1 MDVGHGECGLFDAFG
16 IYDRARP
23 FFRGRDAYSYASG
36 FAAAMEGMGYR
47 IEWCHEE
54 GTTPWIDAVTREER
68 DADGNLR
75 TVGMTKEGNL
85 LLDALRVRLV
95 HMGDRFGDG
104 LSYIYSL
111 EDCRIHGGFLPMV
124 EFRDMDAAVFR
135 QPPAPEGRFLACYY
149 ADTLLNRSA
158 SCWDTPLETA
168 VTPWQLDAW
177 QRRHVYDWLE
187 QSLDAQGY
195 DWRPTPRTGTG
206 IFGSRKTGDHI

>member
-68 DADGNLR
+68 DVDGNLR

-195 DWRPTPRTGTG
+195 DWRSHPMD
-206 IFGSRKTGDHI
+206 GDRDFREPEDR

>member
-47 IEWCHEE
+47 IEWCHDE
-54 GTTPWIDAVTREER
+54 GMALWIDAVTREKR
-68 DADGNLR
+68 DANGCLR
-75 TVGMTKEGNL
+75 TVGVTKEGDL

-124 EFRDMDAAVFR
+124 EFRDMDAAAFR
-135 QPPAPEGRFLACYY
+135 QHPAPAGRFLACYY
-149 ADTLLNRSA
+149 ADTLLNRSV
-158 SCWDTPLETA
+158 SCWDTPLEAA
-168 VTPWQLDAW
+168 VTPWELDAW

-195 DWRPTPRTGTG
+195 DWRPHPMD
-206 IFGSRKTGDHI
+206 GDRDFREPEDR

>member
-47 IEWCHEE
+47 IEWCHDE
-54 GTTPWIDAVTREER
+54 GTTPWINAVTREEH

-75 TVGMTKEGNL
+75 TVGMTKEGDL

-124 EFRDMDAAVFR
+124 EFRDMDAAAFR
-135 QPPAPEGRFLACYY
+135 QHPAPAGRFLACYY
-149 ADTLLNRSA
+149 ADTLLNRSV
-158 SCWDTPLETA
+158 SCWDTPLEAT
-168 VTPWQLDAW
+168 VTPWELDAW

-195 DWRPTPRTGTG
+195 DWRSHPMD
-206 IFGSRKTGDHI
+206 GDRDFREPEDR

>member
-149 ADTLLNRSA
+149 ADTLLNRSG

-195 DWRPTPRTGTG
+195 DWRSHPMD
-206 IFGSRKTGDHI
+206 GDRDFREPEDR

>member
-1 MDVGHGECGLFDAFG
+1 
-16 IYDRARP
+16 
-23 FFRGRDAYSYASG
+23 
-36 FAAAMEGMGYR
+36 
-47 IEWCHEE
+47 
-54 GTTPWIDAVTREER
+54 
-68 DADGNLR
+68 
-75 TVGMTKEGNL
+75 
-85 LLDALRVRLV
+85 
-95 HMGDRFGDG
+95 
-104 LSYIYSL
+104 
-111 EDCRIHGGFLPMV
+111 MV

-195 DWRPTPRTGTG
+195 DWRSHPMD
-206 IFGSRKTGDHI
+206 GDRDFREPEDR

>member
-75 TVGMTKEGNL
+75 TVGMTKEGDL

-168 VTPWQLDAW
+168 VTPWELDAW

-195 DWRPTPRTGTG
+195 DWRSHPMD
-206 IFGSRKTGDHI
+206 GDRDFREPEDR

>member
-1 MDVGHGECGLFDAFG
+1 MDAGHGECGLFDAFG

-195 DWRPTPRTGTG
+195 DWRSHPMD
-206 IFGSRKTGDHI
+206 GDRDFREPEDR

>member
-149 ADTLLNRSA
+149 ADTLLNRST

-195 DWRPTPRTGTG
+195 DWRSHPMD
-206 IFGSRKTGDHI
+206 GDRDFREPEDR

>member
-124 EFRDMDAAVFR
+124 EFRDMDAAAFR
-135 QPPAPEGRFLACYY
+135 QHPAPAGRFLACYY
-149 ADTLLNRSA
+149 ADTLLNRSV
-158 SCWDTPLETA
+158 SCWDTPLEAA
-168 VTPWQLDAW
+168 VTPWELDAW

-195 DWRPTPRTGTG
+195 DWRSHPMD
-206 IFGSRKTGDHI
+206 GDRDFREPEDR

>member
-195 DWRPTPRTGTG
+195 DWRSHPMD
-206 IFGSRKTGDHI
+206 GDDDFREPEDR

>member
-1 MDVGHGECGLFDAFG
+1 
-16 IYDRARP
+16 
-23 FFRGRDAYSYASG
+23 
-36 FAAAMEGMGYR
+36 MGYR

-195 DWRPTPRTGTG
+195 DWRSHPMD
-206 IFGSRKTGDHI
+206 GDRDFREPEDR

>member
-1 MDVGHGECGLFDAFG
+1 MDAGHGECGLFDAFD

-47 IEWCHEE
+47 IEWCHDE
-54 GTTPWIDAVTREER
+54 GTTPWINAVTREEH

-75 TVGMTKEGNL
+75 TVGMTKEGDL

-124 EFRDMDAAVFR
+124 EFRDMDAAAFR
-135 QPPAPEGRFLACYY
+135 QHPAPAGRFLACYY
-149 ADTLLNRSA
+149 ADTLLNRSV
-158 SCWDTPLETA
+158 SCWDTPLEAA
-168 VTPWQLDAW
+168 VTPWELDAW

-195 DWRPTPRTGTG
+195 DWRPHPMD
-206 IFGSRKTGDHI
+206 GDRDFREPEDR

>member
-1 MDVGHGECGLFDAFG
+1 MGVRHGECGLFDAFG

-195 DWRPTPRTGTG
+195 DWRSHPMD
-206 IFGSRKTGDHI
+206 GDRDFREPEDR

>member
-135 QPPAPEGRFLACYY
+135 QPPAPEGRLLACYY

-195 DWRPTPRTGTG
+195 DWRSHPTD
-206 IFGSRKTGDHI
+206 GDRDFREPEDR

>member
-54 GTTPWIDAVTREER
+54 GTTPWIEAVTREER

-75 TVGMTKEGNL
+75 SVGMRKEGNL

-195 DWRPTPRTGTG
+195 DWRSHPMD
-206 IFGSRKTGDHI
+206 GDRDFREPEDR

>member
-54 GTTPWIDAVTREER
+54 GTTPWIDAVTREEH

-135 QPPAPEGRFLACYY
+135 QPPAPEGRFLACCY

-195 DWRPTPRTGTG
+195 DWRPHPMYRGRN
-206 IFGSRKTGDHI
+206 FREPEDR

>member
-54 GTTPWIDAVTREER
+54 GTTPWIDAVTRAER

-195 DWRPTPRTGTG
+195 DWRSHPMD
-206 IFGSRKTGDHI
+206 GDRDFREPEDR

>member
-54 GTTPWIDAVTREER
+54 GTTPWIDAVTREEH

-195 DWRPTPRTGTG
+195 DWRSHPMD
-206 IFGSRKTGDHI
+206 GDRDFREPEDR

>member
-1 MDVGHGECGLFDAFG
+1 MDVGHGECGLFDAFS

-75 TVGMTKEGNL
+75 TVGITKEGDL

-124 EFRDMDAAVFR
+124 EFRDMDAAAFR
-135 QPPAPEGRFLACYY
+135 QHPTPAGRFLACYY
-149 ADTLLNRSA
+149 ADTLLNRSV
-158 SCWDTPLETA
+158 SCWNTPLEIP
-168 VTPWQLDAW
+168 VTPWKLDAW

-187 QSLDAQGY
+187 QCLDAQGY
-195 DWRPTPRTGTG
+195 DWRSHPMD
-206 IFGSRKTGDHI
+206 GDRDFREPEDR